1 MEGAATR
8 WTDAA
13 IVEGLIAHAVLQ
25 TEKLEL
31 LEVQMEET
39 LQEIVAEAVLDAR
52 DPTRILT
59 SLV

>member
-31 LEVQMEET
+31 LEVYVDYHRED
-39 LQEIVAEAVLDAR
+39 I
-52 DPTRILT
+52 
-59 SLV
+59 